1 MGRNEKLD
9 DDSLHNHDHE
19 LIRDPLMEATNLK
32 NPELYNNRELSLLE
46 FNRRVLAMADDPEVP
61 LLERLQFMSITS
73 SNLDEFFEIRIA
85 GLKQQIAF
93 ASVQTGP
100 DNISPVDQLKR
111 VSESAHQLIDEQY
124 KILNEKLI
132 PDLEAAGIR
141 FLRRA
146 DWDDKSSAWI
156 RRYFNHD
163 CLPVL
168 SPIGLD
174 PAHPFPRI
182 LNKSLNFIV
191 SLEGKDAFGRNSGIA
206 IVQAPRSLPR
216 LIQIP
221 QETSGGAYDFVFLSS
236 IIHAHVSDLFPGM
249 QVTGCYQFRVTRNG
263 DLFVDDEEV
272 EDLLR
277 ALEGQLPSRRY
288 SEAMRLEVADNCPAD
303 IAQFLLHHFKLTTD
317 DLYQVNGP
325 VNLKRLTQLYDL
337 VDLPALKYPGFIPGI
352 PQSLTLG
359 TDTFEAIQQGDILL
373 NHPFESF
380 APVVEFVRQAA
391 ADQNVLSIK
400 QTLYRT
406 GADSAIV
413 NALVDAAR
421 AGKEVTVVIELRARF
436 DEEANIELA
445 NKLQDAGAHVVYGVV
460 GHKTHAKMLLVVRR
474 EGRRLR
480 RYVHLGT
487 GNYHASTAR
496 VYTDYCLFT
505 CDPDFGEDVHKI
517 FHQLTALGK
526 PGKLKKLLQS
536 PFTLHKTI
544 MQLIEQETEH
554 ARAGRPAKII
564 AKMNALTEGEVIR
577 ALYSASQTGVKIQL
591 IIRGVCLL
599 KPGVKGISENITVR
613 SIIGRF
619 LEHPRIFYFHNN
631 GESHLY
637 CSSADWMDRNFF
649 RRVEACFPIEDPK
662 LNQRVYKQG
671 LMLYLA
677 DNTQAWILQPDG
689 GYKRTSPGKQIPK
702 SAQQTLLEEL
712 SSG

>member
-1 MGRNEKLD
+1 
-9 DDSLHNHDHE
+9 
-19 LIRDPLMEATNLK
+19 METEAINLK

-46 FNRRVLAMADDPEVP
+46 FNRRVLAMAEDQEVP
-61 LLERLQFMSITS
+61 LLERLQFMTITS
-73 SNLDEFFEIRIA
+73 TNLDEFFEIRIA
-85 GLKQQIAF
+85 GLKQQVAF
-93 ASVQTGP
+93 SSVQTGP
-100 DNISPVDQLKR
+100 DNLSPVDQLKR
-111 VSESAHQLIDEQY
+111 VSESAHQLIEDQY
-124 KILNEKLI
+124 NILNDQLI
-132 PDLEAAGIR
+132 PDLEKAGIR
-141 FLRRA
+141 FLRRTN
-146 DWDDKSSAWI
+146 WDEKTSTWI
-156 RRYFNHD
+156 RRYFNFEV
-163 CLPVL
+163 LPVL

-216 LIQIP
+216 LIQVP
-221 QETSGGAYDFVFLSS
+221 EETAGGAYDFTFLSS

-272 EDLLR
+272 DDLLR

-288 SEAMRLEVADNCPAD
+288 SEAMRLEVADNCPPD
-303 IAQFLLHHFKLTTD
+303 IAQFLLHQFKLTTD

-325 VNLKRLTQLYDL
+325 VNLKRLIQLYDM
-337 VDLPALKYPGFIPGI
+337 VDLPSLKYPGFKPGI
-352 PQSLTLG
+352 PKNLMLG
-359 TDTFEAIQQGDILL
+359 TDTFDAIRQGDILL

-380 APVVEFVRQAA
+380 APILEFVRQAA
-391 ADQNVLSIK
+391 TDENVLSIK

-406 GADSAIV
+406 GANSAIV
-413 NALVDAAR
+413 NTLVDAAR
-421 AGKEVTVVIELRARF
+421 KGKEVTVVIELRARF

-445 NKLQDAGAHVVYGVV
+445 NKLQEAGAHVVYGVV

-474 EGRRLR
+474 EGRKLR

-496 VYTDYCLFT
+496 VYTDYGLFT

-536 PFTLHKTI
+536 PFTLHKSM
-544 MQLIEQETEH
+544 MQLIEQEAEN

-564 AKMNALTEGEVIR
+564 AKMNALTEEEVIR
-577 ALYSASQTGVKIQL
+577 ALYSASQAGVKIQL

-599 KPGVKGISENITVR
+599 RPGIKGVSENITVR

-619 LEHPRIFYFHNN
+619 LEHPRIFYFLNDD
-631 GESHLY
+631 GSEDQKSHLY
-637 CSSADWMDRNFF
+637 CASADWMDRNFF

-662 LNQRVYKQG
+662 LNQRVFKQG
-671 LMLYLA
+671 LMVYLS
-677 DNTQAWILQPDG
+677 DNTQAWILQSDG
-689 GYKRTSPGKQIPK
+689 SYKRTVPGKQTPK
-702 SAQQTLLEEL
+702 SAQQILLEEL
-712 SSG
+712 S

>member
-1 MGRNEKLD
+1 
-9 DDSLHNHDHE
+9 
-19 LIRDPLMEATNLK
+19 MEEINLK
-32 NPELYNNRELSLLE
+32 NPEFYNNRELSLLE
-46 FNRRVLAMADDPEVP
+46 FNRRVLAMAEDQEVP
-61 LLERLQFMSITS
+61 LLERLQFMTITS
-73 SNLDEFFEIRIA
+73 TNLDEFFEIRIA
-85 GLKQQIAF
+85 GLKQQVAY

-100 DNISPVDQLKR
+100 DNLSPVDQLKR
-111 VSESAHQLIDEQY
+111 ISDSAHQLIEDQY
-124 KILNEKLI
+124 KILNDQLI
-132 PDLEAAGIR
+132 PDLEAAGIH
-141 FLRRA
+141 FLRRTN
-146 DWDDKSSAWI
+146 WDEQTAAWI
-156 RRYFNHD
+156 RRYFNFEV
-163 CLPVL
+163 LPVL

-216 LIQIP
+216 LIQVP
-221 QETSGGAYDFVFLSS
+221 EEVAGGAYDFAFLSS
-236 IIHAHVSDLFPGM
+236 VIHAHVSDIFPGM
-249 QVTGCYQFRVTRNG
+249 KVTGCYQFRVTRNG

-272 EDLLR
+272 EDLLL

-288 SEAMRLEVADNCPAD
+288 SEAMRLEVADNCPPD
-303 IAQFLLHHFKLTTD
+303 IAQFLLHQFKLTAD

-325 VNLKRLTQLYDL
+325 VNLKRLINLYDM
-337 VDLPALKYPGFIPGI
+337 VDLPTLKYPGFKPGI

-380 APVVEFVRQAA
+380 APVLEFVRQAA
-391 ADQNVLSIK
+391 TDPNVLSIK

-421 AGKEVTVVIELRARF
+421 ADKEVTVVIELRARF

-445 NKLQDAGAHVVYGVV
+445 NKLQEAGAHVVYGVV

-505 CDPDFGEDVHKI
+505 CDPDMGEDVHKI

-536 PFTLHKTI
+536 PFTLHKTM
-544 MQLIEQETEH
+544 MQYIEQEAEH

-564 AKMNALTEGEVIR
+564 AKMNALTEEEVIR
-577 ALYSASQTGVKIQL
+577 ALYKASQAGVKIQL

-599 KPGVKGISENITVR
+599 RPGIKGVSENITVR

-619 LEHPRIFYFHNN
+619 LEHPRIFYFLNDGPN
-631 GESHLY
+631 DQESHLY
-637 CSSADWMDRNFF
+637 CASADWMERNFF

-662 LNQRVYKQG
+662 LNQRVFKQG
-671 LMLYLA
+671 LMLYLS
-677 DNTQAWILQPDG
+677 DNTQAWILQSDG
-689 GYKRTSPGKQIPK
+689 SYKRTTPGKQVPK

-712 SSG
+712 G

>member
-1 MGRNEKLD
+1 
-9 DDSLHNHDHE
+9 
-19 LIRDPLMEATNLK
+19 
-32 NPELYNNRELSLLE
+32 
-46 FNRRVLAMADDPEVP
+46 MAEDPEVP
-61 LLERLQFMSITS
+61 LLERLQFMTITS

-85 GLKQQIAF
+85 GLKQQVAF

-100 DNISPVDQLKR
+100 DNLSPVDQLKR
-111 VSESAHQLIDEQY
+111 VSESAHQLIDDQY
-124 KILNEKLI
+124 KILNDKLI

-141 FLRRA
+141 FLRRT
-146 DWDDKSSAWI
+146 DWDEKTATWV

-163 CLPVL
+163 LLPVL

-216 LIQIP
+216 LIQVPEEIG
-221 QETSGGAYDFVFLSS
+221 GGAYDYVFLSS

-249 QVTGCYQFRVTRNG
+249 QVSGCYQFRVTRNG

-272 EDLLR
+272 DDLLR

-288 SEAMRLEVADNCPAD
+288 SEAMRLEVADNCPPD
-303 IAQFLLHHFKLTTD
+303 IAQFLLMHFKLTAD

-325 VNLKRLTQLYDL
+325 VNLKRLINLYDM
-337 VDLPALKYPGFIPGI
+337 VDLPALKYPGFKPGI
-352 PQSLTLG
+352 PQNLLLG
-359 TDTFEAIQQGDILL
+359 TDIFEAIQQGDILL

-380 APVVEFVRQAA
+380 APVLEFVRQAA
-391 ADQNVLSIK
+391 ADENVLSIK

-413 NALVDAAR
+413 NALVGAAR
-421 AGKEVTVVIELRARF
+421 ASKEVTVVIELRARF

-445 NKLQDAGAHVVYGVV
+445 NKLQEAGAHVVYGVV

-487 GNYHASTAR
+487 GNYHARTAR

-536 PFTLHKTI
+536 PFTLHKTM
-544 MQLIEQETEH
+544 MQYIEQEAEH
-554 ARAGRPAKII
+554 ARAGKPAKII
-564 AKMNALTEGEVIR
+564 AKMNALTEEEVIR
-577 ALYSASQTGVKIQL
+577 ALYSASQAGVKIQL

-599 KPGVKGISENITVR
+599 RPGIKGVSENITVR

-619 LEHPRIFYFHNN
+619 LEHPRIFYFLNN
-631 GESHLY
+631 GNSHLY

-662 LNQRVYKQG
+662 LNQRVFKQG
-671 LMLYLA
+671 LMLYLS
-677 DNTQAWILQPDG
+677 DNTQAWILQSDG
-689 GYKRTSPGKQIPK
+689 SYKRTNPGKQVPK
-702 SAQQTLLEEL
+702 SAQEILLGEL
-712 SSG
+712 G

>member
-1 MGRNEKLD
+1 MD
-9 DDSLHNHDHE
+9 HNTVINLQYTNIMDA
-19 LIRDPLMEATNLK
+19 INLK
-32 NPELYNNRELSLLE
+32 NPDLYNNRELSLLE
-46 FNRRVLAMADDPEVP
+46 FNRRVLAMAEDPDVP
-61 LLERLQFMSITS
+61 LLERLQFMTITS
-73 SNLDEFFEIRIA
+73 GNLDEFFEIRIA
-85 GLKQQIAF
+85 GLKQQVAF

-100 DNISPVDQLKR
+100 DNLSPIDQLKR
-111 VSESAHQLIDEQY
+111 VSESAHQLIGDQY

-132 PDLEAAGIR
+132 PDLEAEGIR

-146 DWDDKSSAWI
+146 VWKEKTSAWV
-156 RRYFNHD
+156 RRYFTQEA
-163 CLPVL
+163 LPVL

-216 LIQIP
+216 LIQVPEEIA
-221 QETSGGAYDFVFLSS
+221 GGVYDYVFLSS
-236 IIHAHVSDLFPGM
+236 IIHAHVADLFPGM

-272 EDLLR
+272 DDLLR

-288 SEAMRLEVADNCPAD
+288 SEAMRLEVADTCPPD
-303 IAQFLLHHFKLTTD
+303 IAQFLLLQFKLTAD
-317 DLYQVNGP
+317 DLYQVEGP
-325 VNLKRLTQLYDL
+325 VNLKRLIHLYNM
-337 VDLPALKYPGFIPGI
+337 VDLPTLKYPGFTPGI
-352 PQSLTLG
+352 PKNLTLG
-359 TDTFEAIQQGDILL
+359 SDTFEAIQQGDILL

-380 APVVEFVRQAA
+380 APVLEFVRQAA
-391 ADQNVLSIK
+391 TDPNVLSIK

-413 NALVDAAR
+413 NTLVEAAR

-445 NKLQDAGAHVVYGVV
+445 NKLQEAGAHVVYGVV

-480 RYVHLGT
+480 RYVHLST
-487 GNYHASTAR
+487 GNYHVSTAR
-496 VYTDYCLFT
+496 IYTDFCLFT
-505 CDPDFGEDVHKI
+505 CNPDVGEDVHKI

-536 PFTLHKTI
+536 PFTLHKTMI
-544 MQLIEQETEH
+544 QLIEQEAEH
-554 ARAGRPAKII
+554 AGAGKPAKII
-564 AKMNALTEGEVIR
+564 AKMNALTDGEVIR
-577 ALYSASQTGVKIQL
+577 ALYKASQAGVKIEL

-599 KPGVKGISENITVR
+599 RPGIKDVSENITVR

-619 LEHPRIFYFHNN
+619 LEHPRIYYFHNDAQKN
-631 GESHLY
+631 GHNHLY
-637 CSSADWMDRNFF
+637 CSSADWMERNFF

-662 LNQRVYKQG
+662 LNQRVFKQG

-677 DNTQAWILQPDG
+677 DNTQTWILQSDG
-689 GYKRTSPGKQIPK
+689 SYERTNPGKQTPK
-702 SAQQTLLEEL
+702 SAQETLLETLTE
-712 SSG
+712 S